1 MENGS
6 APAAWR
12 VPVNIALYV
21 ALLVATALL
30 VVVALKAFDDDGG
43 SDDAAGVAA
52 PEDASGNDLHAAV
65 VDAASEEVHAFVNV
79 DYENLEESIEA
90 VRSGATGKFAKEYDK
105 SVEGLRRLM
114 VRNKSVM
121 TGEVIAAGIVFADE
135 KQARVLVATK
145 GTVRNVSTGEDG
157 AERNLRI
164 QVDLRYLDGEWLTQD
179 LAFVS

>member
-1 MENGS
+1 MQNGS

-21 ALLVATALL
+21 ALLVATAVL
-30 VVVALKAFDDDGG
+30 VVLALKAGDDDGRR
-43 SDDAAGVAA
+43 DAASLAA

-79 DYENLEESIEA
+79 DYENLEESIER

-105 SVEGLRRLM
+105 SLEGLRRLM

-121 TGEVIAAGIVFADE
+121 TGEVIAAGVVFADE

-145 GTVRNVSTGEDG
+145 GTVRNVSTGEGG